1 MKCEVCGK
9 EHDGSYGSGR
19 FCSRSCGCKF
29 SAISRSKEC
38 LEQIKK
44 KVQKSKSSLKEN
56 NKKKYE
62 STPKVCKNCGKTY
75 YKNWS
80 KWVKSEFCCKEC
92 SRSYSTKIKREEIN
106 KKVSDKLKGRLV
118 GNALNTKGLKLT
130 NSKSPHRVKL
140 SKSKSPQWR
149 YAHELMD
156 EYIKN
161 PNKCEFCGKVLPFER
176 RQRKT
181 CSRKCQDELWKIWYN
196 SNKTLMAEKGF
207 CGGYRKGSVRSRY
220 GYYKGIYC
228 ASTYELVYLIY
239 SLEHNV
245 PIERNTK
252 FFEYELDGEIKK
264 YLPDFKIGNK
274 YVEIKNY
281 NREDVIA
288 KTNALLNSGEV
299 IEVLYYD
306 DLEHMMCYIDSKY
319 GTCHNRRTNNYQ
331 ILYDDYKPKYTFICE
346 HCGKEV
352 SRDRKIGKMRFC
364 SRECGSLHGHSANT
378 DVIDK
383 DEVIEVAVPVPGY
396 EGFWYSK
403 DCSLFSSN
411 IKRKDGKWLKCRLS
425 ISKSGRKEYK
435 IKNKRFSIESLN
447 LLCNFGK

>member
-38 LEQIKK
+38 LEQIK
-44 KVQKSKSSLKEN
+44 QKTCQRAHSEKEA
-56 NKKKYE
+56 KQKEYE
-62 STPKVCKNCGKTY
+62 STPKFCKNCGQTY
-75 YKNWS
+75 YKNWA
-80 KWVKSEFCCKEC
+80 KTVKSDFC
-92 SRSYSTKIKREEIN
+92 SRECARCYSTKIKRKEIN
-106 KKVSDKLKGRLV
+106 KKVSDKLKGRFV
-118 GNALNTKGLKLT
+118 GNTAKMTGYSSLEEAMTGYY
-130 NSKSPHRVKL
+130 KS
-140 SKSKSPQWR
+140 
-149 YAHELMD
+149 
-156 EYIKN
+156 
-161 PNKCEFCGKVLPFER
+161 PNKCENCGCDLPYEKRFL
-176 RQRKT
+176 KT
-181 CSRKCQDELWKIWYN
+181 CSSGCQKEMLRNWVKD
-196 SNKTLMAEKGF
+196 NKDDLKRKGF
-207 CGGYRKGSVRSRY
+207 GGGYRKGSVRNRY

-228 ASTYELVYLIY
+228 ASTYELVFLIY

-245 PIERNTK
+245 SIERNTK
-252 FFEYELDGEIKK
+252 IFEYELNGEIKH

-288 KTNALLNSGEV
+288 KTNALLNNGEI
-299 IEVLYYD
+299 IEVLYYN
-306 DLEHMMCYIDSKY
+306 DLEHMMCYIDTKY
-319 GTCHNRRTNNYQ
+319 GTFHNRGRNNYQ
-331 ILYDDYKPKYTFICE
+331 TLYDDYKPKYTFICE

-364 SRECGSLHGHSANT
+364 SRECGAAHGHSANT
-378 DVIDK
+378 EVIDK
-383 DEVIEVAVPVPGY
+383 DKVIEMAVPVPGF

-411 IKRKDGKWLKCRLS
+411 IKRRDGKWLKCRLS

-447 LLCNFGK
+447 SLCNFDK

>member
-19 FCSRSCGCKF
+19 FCSRSCGCKY

-44 KVQKSKSSLKEN
+44 SIQKSKSSLKEN
-56 NKKKYE
+56 NKKEYE

-118 GNALNTKGLKLT
+118 GNALNTKVLKLT
-130 NSKSPHRVKL
+130 KSKSPHRVKL

-176 RQRKT
+176 RYRKT

-196 SNKTLMAEKGF
+196 SNKTMMAEKGF
-207 CGGYRKGSVRSRY
+207 CGGYRKGAARGKS
-220 GYYKGIYC
+220 GYYKGIWC
-228 ASTYELVYLIY
+228 DSTYELVYLIY
-239 SLEHNV
+239 NLDTGND
-245 PIERNTK
+245 IKRNTVK
-252 FFEYELDGEIKK
+252 FPYNHNGENHEYT
-264 YLPDFKIGNK
+264 PDFRVNGEL
-274 YVEIKNY
+274 VEIKNFWTEVVQVKLECVPEKITILY
-281 NREDVIA
+281 YEDLEEMMQYVDE
-288 KTNALLNSGEV
+288 KYGTWHKKKKNNY
-299 IEVLYYD
+299 EVLY
-306 DLEHMMCYIDSKY
+306 
-319 GTCHNRRTNNYQ
+319 
-331 ILYDDYKPKYTFICE
+331 
-346 HCGKEV
+346 
-352 SRDRKIGKMRFC
+352 
-364 SRECGSLHGHSANT
+364 
-378 DVIDK
+378 DK
-383 DEVIEVAVPVPGY
+383 
-396 EGFWYSK
+396 
-403 DCSLFSSN
+403 
-411 IKRKDGKWLKCRLS
+411 
-425 ISKSGRKEYK
+425 
-435 IKNKRFSIESLN
+435 
-447 LLCNFGK
+447 

>member
-1 MKCEVCGK
+1 MICEVCGK

-19 FCSRSCGCKF
+19 FCSRSCGCKY

-38 LEQIKK
+38 LNFIKQ
-44 KVQKSKSSLKEN
+44 KVQNSKSLSKER
-56 NKKKYE
+56 KQKEYE
-62 STPKVCKNCGKTY
+62 ATPKVCKNCGETY
-75 YKNWS
+75 YKNWA
-80 KWVKSEFCCKEC
+80 KTVKSEFCSREC
-92 SRSYSTKIKREEIN
+92 ARSYSTKIKRDEIS

-118 GNALNTKGLKLT
+118 GNALNTKGLKGV
-130 NSKSPHRVKL
+130 NNKNVSVE
-140 SKSKSPQWR
+140 
-149 YAHELMD
+149 ELRI
-156 EYIKN
+156 EYSKN
-161 PNKCEFCGKVLPFER
+161 PNKCEFCGKELSYER

-181 CSRKCQDELWKIWYN
+181 CSRKCQDELWKLWLKT
-196 SNKTLMAEKGF
+196 NKTMMAEKGF
-207 CGGYRKGSVRSRY
+207 GGGYRKGSVRSRY

-228 ASTYELVYLIY
+228 ASTYELVFLIY
-239 SLEHNV
+239 SLEHNIS
-245 PIERNTK
+245 IERNTK
-252 FFEYELDGEIKK
+252 FFEYELNGEIKH

-288 KTNALLNSGEV
+288 KTNALLDKGEI

-306 DLEHMMCYIDSKY
+306 DLEHMMCYIDTKY
-319 GTCHNRRTNNYQ
+319 GTFHNRSTNNYQ
-331 ILYDDYKPKYTFICE
+331 TLYDDYKPKYTFICE

-352 SRDRKIGKMRFC
+352 SKDRKVGKMRFC
-364 SRECGSLHGHSANT
+364 SRECGAAHGHSANT

-383 DEVIEVAVPVPGY
+383 DKVIEVAVPVPGY

-447 LLCNFGK
+447 SLCNFDK